1 MKVIYIIGPF
11 TAATAWDIE
20 CNVRKAEEAALLIA
34 QLGGMPLCP
43 HTNTRFF
50 HGQLTSAFWYEGT
63 MELMRRC
70 NAVFVLRDWQN
81 SVGCRAEIIEAQE
94 VGLPIFDALSMDKL
108 IEYINS

>member
-1 MKVIYIIGPF
+1 MKVIYIVGPF

-34 QLGGMPLCP
+34 QLGAMPLCP

-70 NAVFVLRDWQN
+70 DAVFAIDRW
-81 SVGCRAEIIEAQE
+81 SFSHGSEIEIYEAIRR
-94 VGLPIFDALSMDKL
+94 GMPFFDASMVDKL